1 MELQRCN
8 RQARDR
14 IALGSELQLMGC
26 MAEVTINQGTTLIY
40 RVFDLGEEIDL
51 AAAETILAN
60 QAYRTRLKMAKPAG
74 QALIIRNPPIR
85 INMGEVY
92 LPLNGEVLV
101 AEVVATIWEYGV
113 ISFAFQ
119 LPIAKGTT
127 WRALIELSDLLQ
139 SDIQTS
145 SQIDEIGRVRS
156 KEITALLGS
165 SLKKPNPNPIFDDYI
180 IYFIQDAAGVKTG
193 ADLIANADVPSLILG
208 ESREPLS
215 ERARKSI
222 LDFQYQYSDNDLA
235 VIDWNSA
242 LILEPSG
249 QREIADILEFAL
261 THLLEFRFYDELLDD
276 RTRELYTAVEQ
287 RRQGLLKNFF
297 SSSSREA
304 NTRFLEFS
312 EFIERVDNS
321 LKVVGDFYLAE
332 IFRAAVRR
340 FRISDWQQSATR
352 KLNLLARVSE
362 LLQGELNVLRGHLLE
377 AVVILL
383 IAIEIF
389 SAVLRSRT

>member
-1 MELQRCN
+1 
-8 RQARDR
+8 
-14 IALGSELQLMGC
+14 

-51 AAAETILAN
+51 TEAETILAD

-85 INMGEVY
+85 INMGEVQ
-92 LPLNGEVLV
+92 LPLKMGLESAVA

-113 ISFAFQ
+113 VSFAFQ
-119 LPIAKGTT
+119 FPIAKGTT
-127 WRALIELSDLLQ
+127 WQELVQISDLLQ
-139 SDIQTS
+139 SDASTS
-145 SQIDEIGRVRS
+145 SRIDEIGHARA
-156 KEITALLGS
+156 KEIAGLLGS
-165 SLKKPNPNPIFDDYI
+165 ALKKPNAHPIFDDYI
-180 IYFIQDAAGVKTG
+180 IYFIQDADGGRTG

-208 ESREPLS
+208 ESREVLS
-215 ERARKSI
+215 DRERKSI
-222 LDFQYQYSDNDLA
+222 LEFQYQYSVNDLA

-249 QREIADILEFAL
+249 KREIADILEFAL
-261 THLLEFRFYDELLDD
+261 THLLEFRFYDELLDE

-287 RRQGLLKNFF
+287 RRQDIWKNFF

-362 LLQGELNVLRGHLLE
+362 LLQGELNVIRGHLLE
-377 AVVILL
+377 AVVIIL

>member
-1 MELQRCN
+1 MP
-8 RQARDR
+8 
-14 IALGSELQLMGC
+14 
-26 MAEVTINQGTTLIY
+26 EVTITQGATLIY

-51 AAAETILAN
+51 AAAETILAD

-85 INMGEVY
+85 INMGEVQ
-92 LPLNGEVLV
+92 LPLQGRSSA
-101 AEVVATIWEYGV
+101 AEVVATIWDYGV
-113 ISFAFQ
+113 VSFAFQ
-119 LPIAKGTT
+119 LPIAKGTN
-127 WRALIELSDLLQ
+127 WHELVQISDLLQ
-139 SDIQTS
+139 SDAPTS
-145 SQIDEIGRVRS
+145 SRIDEIGHARAR
-156 KEITALLGS
+156 EIAHLLGPA
-165 SLKKPNPNPIFDDYI
+165 LKKPNAHPIFDDYI
-180 IYFIQDAAGVKTG
+180 IYFIQEFNGGQTA

-208 ESREPLS
+208 ESREVLS
-215 ERARKSI
+215 DRERKSI
-222 LDFQYQYSDNDLA
+222 LEFQYQYSVNDLA
-235 VIDWNSA
+235 IIDWNSA

-249 QREIADILEFAL
+249 KREIADILEFAL
-261 THLLEFRFYDELLDD
+261 THLLEFRFYDELLDE

-340 FRISDWQQSATR
+340 FRIPDWQQSATR

-377 AVVILL
+377 AVVIIL

>member
-1 MELQRCN
+1 MGLRWLQSIGPKSSCRGIGL
-8 RQARDR
+8 R
-14 IALGSELQLMGC
+14 IATLMSC
-26 MAEVTINQGTTLIY
+26 MPEVTITQGATLIY

-51 AAAETILAN
+51 AAAETILAD

-85 INMGEVY
+85 INMGEVQ
-92 LPLNGEVLV
+92 LPLQGRSSA
-101 AEVVATIWEYGV
+101 AEVVATIWDYGV
-113 ISFAFQ
+113 VSFAVQ
-119 LPIAKGTT
+119 I
-127 WRALIELSDLLQ
+127 SDLLQ
-139 SDIQTS
+139 SDAPTS
-145 SQIDEIGRVRS
+145 SRIDEIGHARAR
-156 KEITALLGS
+156 EIAHLLGPA
-165 SLKKPNPNPIFDDYI
+165 LKKPNAHPIFDDYI
-180 IYFIQDAAGVKTG
+180 IYFIQEFNGGQTA

-208 ESREPLS
+208 ESREVLS
-215 ERARKSI
+215 DRERKSI
-222 LDFQYQYSDNDLA
+222 LEFQYQYSVNDLA
-235 VIDWNSA
+235 IIDWNSA

-249 QREIADILEFAL
+249 KREIADILEFAL
-261 THLLEFRFYDELLDD
+261 THLLEFRFYDELLDE

-340 FRISDWQQSATR
+340 FRIPDWQQSATR

-377 AVVILL
+377 AVVIIL

>member
-1 MELQRCN
+1 
-8 RQARDR
+8 
-14 IALGSELQLMGC
+14 

-85 INMGEVY
+85 INMGEVK
-92 LPLNGEVLV
+92 LPLNAEMNGEAIV

-119 LPIAKGTT
+119 LPITKGTT

-139 SDIQTS
+139 SDIHTS

-156 KEITALLGS
+156 KEITTLLGS

-180 IYFIQDAAGVKTG
+180 IYFIQDAAGVRTG
-193 ADLIANADVPSLILG
+193 ADLITNADVPSLILG

>member
-1 MELQRCN
+1 
-8 RQARDR
+8 
-14 IALGSELQLMGC
+14 

-85 INMGEVY
+85 INMGEVK
-92 LPLNGEVLV
+92 LPLNAEMNGEAIV

-119 LPIAKGTT
+119 LPITKGTT
-127 WRALIELSDLLQ
+127 WRALVELSDLLQ
-139 SDIQTS
+139 SDIHTS

-156 KEITALLGS
+156 KEITTLLGS

-180 IYFIQDAAGVKTG
+180 IYFIQDAAGVRTG
-193 ADLIANADVPSLILG
+193 ADLITNADVPSLILG

>member
-1 MELQRCN
+1 MGLQRCN
-8 RQARDR
+8 QQAGAR
-14 IALGSELQLMGC
+14 IALGSELQFMGC

-85 INMGEVY
+85 INIGEVN
-92 LPLNGEVLV
+92 LPLNGEVLA

-139 SDIQTS
+139 SDIPTS
-145 SQIDEIGRVRS
+145 SRIDEIGRVRS
-156 KEITALLGS
+156 KEITGLLGS

-180 IYFIQDAAGVKTG
+180 IYFIQDAAGVQTG

>member
-8 RQARDR
+8 RQARTR

-26 MAEVTINQGTTLIY
+26 MAEVTINHGTTLIY

-60 QAYRTRLKMAKPAG
+60 QAYRTRIKMAKPAG

-85 INMGEVY
+85 INMGEVN
-92 LPLNGEVLV
+92 LPLNGQTLV

-119 LPIAKGTT
+119 LPITRGTT
-127 WRALIELSDLLQ
+127 WRALVELSDLLQ
-139 SDIQTS
+139 SDLRTS

-165 SLKKPNPNPIFDDYI
+165 SLKKLNPNPIFDDYI
-180 IYFIQDAAGVKTG
+180 IYFIQDAAGVQTG

-276 RTRELYTAVEQ
+276 RTRELYTVVEQ